1 MPPKT
6 AIRTV
11 LVFLLLCM
19 AYPLP
24 ATAETCEKAVQEL
37 NMRLSPK
44 VDQRELIEIV
54 RSLERTGNRQLP
66 PKFVT
71 KEQARKRGW
80 RPGKDLWSIRS
91 LKGASIGGDCFRNRE
106 GRLPK
111 KQWREADLDYK
122 GGRRGAK
129 RLVFSRD
136 GQRFVTVDH
145 YRHFVEVPSCR

>member
-6 AIRTV
+6 AIRTA
-11 LVFLLLCM
+11 LVCLLLCM
-19 AYPLP
+19 VNPLP
-24 ATAETCEKAVQEL
+24 VAAETCEKAVQAL

-44 VDQRELIEIV
+44 VDQRELVEIV
-54 RSLERTGNRQLP
+54 RSLERSGNRQLP

-71 KEQARKRGW
+71 KGQARKRGW
-80 RPGKDLWSIRS
+80 RPGQDLWSIS
-91 LKGASIGGDCFRNRE
+91 ALKGASIGGDRFSNRE
-106 GRLPK
+106 GRLPR